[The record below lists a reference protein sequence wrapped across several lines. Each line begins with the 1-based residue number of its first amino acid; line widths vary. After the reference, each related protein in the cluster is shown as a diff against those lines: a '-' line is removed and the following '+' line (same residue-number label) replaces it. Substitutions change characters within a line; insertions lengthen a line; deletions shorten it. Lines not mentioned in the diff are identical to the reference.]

1 MFANT
6 PTTSRQALEKRF
18 VSTWWADTIA
28 VLRKANEDKGLP
40 VHLDDG
46 RAFLKS
52 QLIAV
57 RGLHEMEFDWDEMTT
72 LFEMASALADM
83 DMASMAAY
91 LGQLVGVGK
100 ASYKTRGDYMTH
112 IFEHVKSCKDLGTL
126 PAVKNK
132 KGETIRLDLS
142 AKDDQ
147 AAVDSGAGAQAPV
160 DDMSVDGESPIRGP
174 AARSDHNGSSSNAAT
189 PQSVDA
195 KAVIRRSKQFAASQG
210 KKDDELIK
218 KTVEFATLVKNLLPE
233 HFPGAEKNDQ
243 AARLESLK
251 PRIAR
256 RLTAIDKH
264 KEELQ
269 LQMDQLAEGFRQ
281 VNEAFKQLKL
291 HQDELTD
298 LLGREGLDNRTF

>member
-1 MFANT
+1 
-6 PTTSRQALEKRF
+6 
-18 VSTWWADTIA
+18 
-28 VLRKANEDKGLP
+28 
-40 VHLDDG
+40 
-46 RAFLKS
+46 
-52 QLIAV
+52 
-57 RGLHEMEFDWDEMTT
+57 
-72 LFEMASALADM
+72 
-83 DMASMAAY
+83 
-91 LGQLVGVGK
+91 
-100 ASYKTRGDYMTH
+100 
-112 IFEHVKSCKDLGTL
+112 
-126 PAVKNK
+126 
-132 KGETIRLDLS
+132 
-142 AKDDQ
+142 
-147 AAVDSGAGAQAPV
+147 
-160 DDMSVDGESPIRGP
+160 MSVDGESPIRGSH
-174 AARSDHNGSSSNAAT
+174 AVRSDHNGSSSNAAT

-269 LQMDQLAEGFRQ
+269 LQMDQLAEGFQQ